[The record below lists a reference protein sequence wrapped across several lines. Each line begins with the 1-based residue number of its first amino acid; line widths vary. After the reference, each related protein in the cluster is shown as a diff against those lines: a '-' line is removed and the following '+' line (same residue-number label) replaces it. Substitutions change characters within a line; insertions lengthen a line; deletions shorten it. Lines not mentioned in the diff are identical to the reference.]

1 MLGQSR
7 SLFPPLKLNYF
18 FFSSRFA
25 DIFGLDLQEV
35 KTFTDE
41 IPRIPRRA
49 FQDLDVDM
57 SDYDIGSPRGSTPV
71 FNKFFMPQPQ
81 KPQVHVLTALTL
93 YRYWC
98 YAVLWIRSELCW
110 IWFRL
115 HICRLSFNHQV

>member
-1 MLGQSR
+1 MIFIFFYYLS
-7 SLFPPLKLNYF
+7 SLLLSFFPFIIFLP
-18 FFSSRFA
+18 FSTSIYHHLVYCPCRFA

-71 FNKFFMPQPQ
+71 FNKFFMPQQ
-81 KPQVHVLTALTL
+81 QQQHKIQVGSITVPIL
-93 YRYWC
+93 
-98 YAVLWIRSELCW
+98 VK
-110 IWFRL
+110 
-115 HICRLSFNHQV
+115 

>member
-1 MLGQSR
+1 VSNPLP
-7 SLFPPLKLNYF
+7 SLCA
-18 FFSSRFA
+18 RFA

-71 FNKFFMPQPQ
+71 FNKFFLPQSQ
-81 KPQVHVLTALTL
+81 KP
-93 YRYWC
+93 
-98 YAVLWIRSELCW
+98 
-110 IWFRL
+110 
-115 HICRLSFNHQV
+115 HQVRFHTNGGIFSSSLKCKSTYCTFLL